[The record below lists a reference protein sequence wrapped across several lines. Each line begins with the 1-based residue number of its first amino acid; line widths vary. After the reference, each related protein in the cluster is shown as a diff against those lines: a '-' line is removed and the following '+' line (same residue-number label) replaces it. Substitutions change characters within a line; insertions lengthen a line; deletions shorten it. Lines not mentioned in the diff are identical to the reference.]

1 MFSFA
6 SGFLFGRPK
15 TDAESDAELKERV
28 REWRRG
34 LAREMRACDAQ
45 AREVERGVEKTKA
58 EIRKLLAAG
67 GQERN
72 VRVLAGHVARAGRA
86 RERALLTKA
95 QLNSVSLQ
103 LAESAAQVRTAH
115 ALGRSATIMALMGAV
130 LNGPQVSADLRAL
143 GAEMTK
149 AGIVGE
155 LVGEAVDAATGA
167 DDEAEVDDVVDGI
180 LYEVSAG
187 ALGRALPTAAPPR
200 AAAAA
205 AAEPDAGAGQPRAR
219 VAVADGAGG
228 DDAQARIDRL

>member
-6 SGFLFGRPK
+6 SGVLFGRPK

-45 AREVERGVEKTKA
+45 ARETERGIEKTKG
-58 EIRKLLAAG
+58 EIRKLIAAG

-72 VRVLAGHVARAGRA
+72 VRTLAAHVARAGKA

-115 ALGRSATIMALMGAV
+115 ALGRSATIMSLMGAV
-130 LNGPQVSADLRAL
+130 LNGPQVSADLRAM
-143 GAEMTK
+143 GAEMAK

-155 LVGEAVDAATGA
+155 IVGEAMDAAAGV
-167 DDEAEVDDVVDGI
+167 DEGEVDDVVDNI
-180 LYEVSAG
+180 IFEVSAG
-187 ALGRALPTAAPPR
+187 AMGRALPSAAPLRAAPE

-205 AAEPDAGAGQPRAR
+205 APAAPGAGR
-219 VAVADGAGG
+219 VAVADGAS
-228 DDAQARIDRL
+228 DAQARIDRL